1 MPLFNPFY
9 LRQIWLFRIPSRS
22 NSSTEIDGRILY
34 QLFNYLVV
42 EDSDWMNSLKYPWL
56 LQIINNSEKIRRL
69 VVCVNF
75 SDVLRLPDVASS
87 ILRDIFP
94 PDLHNA
100 VEIGQFLRNQAN
112 RGQTKVGL
120 CAQSIVAGIISKV
133 QGSNERWVSLAA
145 DQLGKSE
152 DVIRGYLEDGNDDN
166 MLLANLTHI
175 TREIFHSLKEN
186 RDMAASSASI
196 LPSLSNFDIRNTL
209 PELQNS
215 FLALWNEIEQAPN
228 DSVPTEIR
236 DHLLNLHNALN
247 QGTDDPV
254 TTPSVSQ
261 TNTIIGTSLPVSY
274 HGVTADAA
282 DELSPGGIPEA
293 ARRPTTPS
301 RPTPA
306 LVSFGHSGTSHADA
320 SAAADAAITG
330 NIANTQF
337 GEQPTIRPDSS
348 SVLPAM
354 VTSTP
359 STTPEVASIFRPADA
374 APLISHHDAQDLG
387 GPIEMTSLHRTRQ
400 SGTPAQNLDASDSP
414 I

>member
-1 MPLFNPFY
+1 
-9 LRQIWLFRIPSRS
+9 
-22 NSSTEIDGRILY
+22 
-34 QLFNYLVV
+34 
-42 EDSDWMNSLKYPWL
+42 
-56 LQIINNSEKIRRL
+56 
-69 VVCVNF
+69 
-75 SDVLRLPDVASS
+75 
-87 ILRDIFP
+87 
-94 PDLHNA
+94 
-100 VEIGQFLRNQAN
+100 
-112 RGQTKVGL
+112 
-120 CAQSIVAGIISKV
+120 
-133 QGSNERWVSLAA
+133 
-145 DQLGKSE
+145 
-152 DVIRGYLEDGNDDN
+152 
-166 MLLANLTHI
+166 
-175 TREIFHSLKEN
+175 
-186 RDMAASSASI
+186 MATSSAFI

-209 PELQNS
+209 PELQSS

-228 DSVPTEIR
+228 DSVCTKIR

-306 LVSFGHSGTSHADA
+306 LVSFGHSGTSQADA

-359 STTPEVASIFRPADA
+359 SSTTPEVASIFRPADA

-400 SGTPAQNLDASDSP
+400 SVTPAQNLDASDSP